1 MRSLRGIDLRAVG
14 AFLLV
19 LAAGIG
25 LLFVVA
31 GRPDADTAPRPAPAA
46 ESPLDS
52 GSDPV
57 APAGPAGE
65 VVAAGAIQPARL
77 SIPAI
82 GVDAP
87 VEKRGTVQYENPFTG
102 KKVDGYGVPESMRTT
117 SWWSDGPQPGSGQMA
132 VILGHQQA
140 DGGAVFD
147 RLHTLDPG
155 DEITLRDGSG
165 AVLRL
170 KVLGSPVAGLD
181 KATSALAETL
191 NSHPAEAD
199 VALVTCGGE
208 FDDEAGTSTDNT
220 VVFATVV
227 R

>member
-1 MRSLRGIDLRAVG
+1 MRFLRAADRRAVG
-14 AFLLV
+14 AALVV
-19 LAAGIG
+19 LAAVLGV
-25 LLFVVA
+25 LLVVA
-31 GRPDADTAPRPAPAA
+31 GRPDADTVPRPAVPAA
-46 ESPLDS
+46 QSP
-52 GSDPV
+52 
-57 APAGPAGE
+57 AAAEPAGE
-65 VVAAGAIQPARL
+65 VLATGAIQPARL

-82 GVDAP
+82 GVDTS
-87 VEKRGTVQYENPFTG
+87 VESRGTVQYENPFTG
-102 KKVDGYGVPESMRTT
+102 EQVAGYGVPESMRTT
-117 SWWSDGPQPGSGQMA
+117 SWWSDGPQPGSGRMA

-147 RLHTLDPG
+147 RLHTLEDG
-155 DEITLRDGSG
+155 DEVALRDGNG

-170 KVLGSPVAGLD
+170 RVLGSPVTGLD
-181 KATSALAETL
+181 KATSDLADTL
-191 NSHPAEAD
+191 NGHPAGAD